1 MGDHFDI
8 SGVFETTEFEIAKSA
23 CILFTL
29 FFFKIDIT
37 LVIISL
43 YSQLIK
49 DFSFFRIYSC
59 IMHSSVFSS
68 RGGAAGE
75 GGGGVG
81 GGQGTSLT
89 PLPSFQGIASP
100 KDFGHLDTTIQPQE
114 LQSDIIQVYF

>member
-1 MGDHFDI
+1 MYIVHI
-8 SGVFETTEFEIAKSA
+8 I
-23 CILFTL
+23 
-29 FFFKIDIT
+29 FFFDIT

-59 IMHSSVFSS
+59 IVFSS

-75 GGGGVG
+75 GGGGV